1 MKNKSIFFMVS
12 LSILLICISV
22 CIFLIRQDQTI
33 LQTYSPFFQTKTSAT
48 THNPAVSNGRININ
62 IASAEELSY
71 LPGIGPALAIRIVQY
86 RIENGI
92 YTSTEELMKVEGINQ
107 SKYDALL
114 PYITIG

>member
-1 MKNKSIFFMVS
+1 MKNKSTIFMVG
-12 LSILLICISV
+12 LMILLICIVVS
-22 CIFLIRQDQTI
+22 IFIIRKDQTL
-33 LQTYSPFFQTKTSAT
+33 LQTYFPFYQTKTSAT
-48 THNPAVSNGRININ
+48 TQNPAVSNGRININ
-62 IASAEELSY
+62 VASAEEISY

-92 YTSTEELMKVEGINQ
+92 YTTTKDLLKVEGINQ